1 MIRLL
6 ADENFDG
13 RVLARICQERS
24 DLDVVRVQDEGL
36 GNTPD
41 PDILAWA
48 AQEGRILLTHD
59 KKTMGPFAH
68 ARVRAGQPM
77 AGVCIAKRSAPLRL
91 IIEDLLIVLVSI
103 SAEEWVNQVRYVP
116 L

>member
-13 RVLARICQERS
+13 RIIAALRKEWS

-48 AQEGRILLTHD
+48 AREGRILLTHD
-59 KKTMGPFAH
+59 KKTMGPLAH

-77 AGVCIAKRSAPLRL
+77 PGVCLVKRNAPLGL
-91 IIEDLLIVLVSI
+91 IISDLLILLANTSV
-103 SAEEWVNQVRYVP
+103 EEWDNQVKHVP

>member
-13 RVLARICQERS
+13 RVLARICKERS

-36 GNTPD
+36 GSTPD
-41 PDILAWA
+41 PEILAWA

-77 AGVCIAKRSAPLRL
+77 PGVCLVKRDAPLGL
-91 IIEDLLIVLVSI
+91 IIGDLLILLANTP
-103 SAEEWVNQVRYVP
+103 AEEWINQVKHVP